1 MMIKEELKFVC
12 RSLFR
17 GRNNGWVKVLTL
29 TLGLSIGIVL
39 FARIAFDLSYERFL
53 PGVENL
59 YQLQTVYTAGMGTD
73 NPSMKDYGR
82 VFRPVAPA
90 MAEEIPGVVA
100 GSSILDVSG
109 EDIAVFCGE
118 NRYDV
123 QLIYADTA
131 FFRTLGI
138 PILAGDPARLEVSDQ
153 IFLSRSL
160 ARRIFGEK
168 NAVGEVLF
176 WDKKQTDSYK
186 IAGIFE
192 DFPANSHL
200 KFDMVCSIAPFSHIG
215 WNNGDGFNGYVRL
228 QPDAD
233 VERINSELLP
243 ALMAKHADVERW
255 KRDGQMFSV
264 YLKPLTELHTGN
276 PETRQTLAVL
286 SILAVLIL
294 VAISLNY
301 VMLSISSLASRARTM
316 AIHKC
321 YGASAGNIFSMQFLE
336 TLMLVIAS
344 TILAALVIVE
354 GKGVITSLTGVP
366 MSFFLTGQ
374 QVAVSLSIVLF
385 VVLLS
390 GVLPAKIF
398 AEVPVTQVFR
408 FYRANK
414 RGWRKGLLGVQIACA
429 TFMMVFLLIVLLQY
443 DKMLDKDLGYR
454 PENLVYC
461 TLGETTKAERQ
472 KVHDELLRSTEVENV
487 AFSSSL
493 LPRFLNGTPLRNPET
508 GEALAT
514 VRYMFVDANYLET
527 IGVRL
532 NLGNNL
538 SDEQQDPTP
547 MLVNQRLL
555 NVLGW
560 TDNPVGK
567 TLPDFDGV
575 VAGEMEDFYVG
586 SIFDQQN
593 PVALLGI
600 TTDSLS
606 YSYLTVKLREMNPVA
621 LSNVE
626 NRLKELLPEQ
636 DIILQTYLGEI
647 HKSYKDTKQF
657 RNSVA
662 VASVFM
668 LLITLMGLLGYVA
681 DEIRRRGKEIA
692 IRKVNGATA
701 WDIERLLLRDIAL
714 VSLPAIVVALMGT
727 FLAASRWL
735 QHFPEQVAL
744 GFFLFFLSGVIL
756 FGVIAICVMLRG
768 WGKANEN
775 PTVELKVNN

>member
-59 YQLQTVYTAGMGTD
+59 YRLQTVYTAGMGTD

-168 NAVGEVLF
+168 DAVGEVLF

-186 IAGIFE
+186 VAGIFE

-264 YLKPLTELHTGN
+264 YLKPLTELHTGD

-286 SILAVLIL
+286 SILTVLIL
-294 VAISLNY
+294 IAISLNY
-301 VMLSISSLASRARTM
+301 VMLSISSFPR
-316 AIHKC
+316 I
-321 YGASAGNIFSMQFLE
+321 AG
-336 TLMLVIAS
+336 
-344 TILAALVIVE
+344 
-354 GKGVITSLTGVP
+354 
-366 MSFFLTGQ
+366 
-374 QVAVSLSIVLF
+374 
-385 VVLLS
+385 
-390 GVLPAKIF
+390 
-398 AEVPVTQVFR
+398 
-408 FYRANK
+408 
-414 RGWRKGLLGVQIACA
+414 
-429 TFMMVFLLIVLLQY
+429 
-443 DKMLDKDLGYR
+443 
-454 PENLVYC
+454 
-461 TLGETTKAERQ
+461 
-472 KVHDELLRSTEVENV
+472 
-487 AFSSSL
+487 
-493 LPRFLNGTPLRNPET
+493 
-508 GEALAT
+508 
-514 VRYMFVDANYLET
+514 
-527 IGVRL
+527 
-532 NLGNNL
+532 
-538 SDEQQDPTP
+538 SD
-547 MLVNQRLL
+547 
-555 NVLGW
+555 
-560 TDNPVGK
+560 
-567 TLPDFDGV
+567 DGH
-575 VAGEMEDFYVG
+575 
-586 SIFDQQN
+586 
-593 PVALLGI
+593 P
-600 TTDSLS
+600 
-606 YSYLTVKLREMNPVA
+606 
-621 LSNVE
+621 
-626 NRLKELLPEQ
+626 
-636 DIILQTYLGEI
+636 
-647 HKSYKDTKQF
+647 
-657 RNSVA
+657 
-662 VASVFM
+662 
-668 LLITLMGLLGYVA
+668 
-681 DEIRRRGKEIA
+681 
-692 IRKVNGATA
+692 
-701 WDIERLLLRDIAL
+701 
-714 VSLPAIVVALMGT
+714 
-727 FLAASRWL
+727 
-735 QHFPEQVAL
+735 
-744 GFFLFFLSGVIL
+744 
-756 FGVIAICVMLRG
+756 
-768 WGKANEN
+768 
-775 PTVELKVNN
+775 

>member
-1 MMIKEELKFVC
+1 MMIKEELKFVF

-39 FARIAFDLSYERFL
+39 FARIAFDLSYDRFL
-53 PGVENL
+53 PEVENV
-59 YQLQTVYTAGMGTD
+59 YQLQSVFTSGMGTD
-73 NPSMKDYGR
+73 NPNNDDYGNT
-82 VFRPVAPA
+82 FRPVAPA
-90 MAEEIPGVVA
+90 MAEEIPGVVS
-100 GSSILDVSG
+100 GSSMLDLGSS
-109 EDIAVFCGE
+109 EDVVFRNE
-118 NRYDV
+118 NRYSISAV
-123 QLIYADTA
+123 YADSA
-131 FFRTLGI
+131 FFRTLGVPVI
-138 PILAGDPARLEVSDQ
+138 AGDAAKLMVEDQ

-160 ARRIFGEK
+160 AERIFGEG
-168 NAVGEVLF
+168 NAVGEILF
-176 WDKKQTDSYK
+176 GDKKHSERFEV
-186 IAGIFE
+186 AGIFE

-200 KFDMVCSIAPFSHIG
+200 KFDFVKSIALTGEPS
-215 WNNGDGFNGYVRL
+215 WNQGDGFTGYVRL
-228 QPDAD
+228 QPGTD
-233 VERINSELLP
+233 VERINRDLLP
-243 ALMAKHADVERW
+243 ALLARHMDLENWHR
-255 KRDGQMFSV
+255 RGMSFSA
-264 YLKPLTELHTGN
+264 YLKPVTELHTGD

-286 SILAVLIL
+286 SVLAVLIL
-294 VAISLNY
+294 VAVSLNY
-301 VMLSISSLASRARTM
+301 VMLSISSLASRARAM

-321 YGASAGNIFSMQFLE
+321 YGASAGNIFRMQFLE
-336 TLMLVIAS
+336 TLMLVIAA
-344 TILAALVIVE
+344 TVLAAVVIVA
-354 GKGVITSLTGVP
+354 GKDLITSLTGVP
-366 MSFFLTGQ
+366 MSFFLTER
-374 QVAVSLSIVLF
+374 QVAISLGIVLF

-443 DKMLDKDLGYR
+443 DKILGKDLGYK
-454 PENLVYC
+454 PEKLVYC
-461 TLGETTKAERQ
+461 PLDETTKAERQ
-472 KVHDELLRSTEVENV
+472 KVQDELLRSTEVENV
-487 AFSSSL
+487 AFSTSL
-493 LPRFLNGTPLRNPET
+493 LPRFLSGMPLRNPET

-514 VRYMFVDANYLET
+514 VRYMFIDGNYLET
-527 IGVRL
+527 TGIRL
-532 NLGNNL
+532 NLGKNL
-538 SDEQQDPTP
+538 SGEKQDPTP
-547 MLVNQRLL
+547 MLVNQRFLQT
-555 NVLGW
+555 LGW
-560 TDNPVGK
+560 KDNPLGK
-567 TLPDFDGV
+567 TLPDFGGV
-575 VAGEMEDFYVG
+575 IAGETADFYVG
-586 SIFDQQN
+586 SIFDQQT
-593 PVALLGI
+593 PVAFLGI

-606 YSYLTVKLREMNPVA
+606 YSYLTVKLRAMNPEA
-621 LSNVE
+621 LANVE
-626 NRLKELLPEQ
+626 SRLKELLPEQ
-636 DIILQTYLGEI
+636 DIILQTYMAEI

-744 GFFLFFLSGVIL
+744 GFFLFFLSGAIL
-756 FGVIAICVMLRG
+756 FGLIAVCVMMRG
-768 WGKANEN
+768 WKKASEN

>member
-1 MMIKEELKFVC
+1 MMIKEELKFVF

-53 PGVENL
+53 PEVENL
-59 YQLQTVYTAGMGTD
+59 YQLQTRFTVGVGSD
-73 NPSMKDYGR
+73 NPEVSDYGNT
-82 VFRPVAPA
+82 FRPVAPT
-90 MAEEIPGVVA
+90 MVEEIPGVVS
-100 GSSILDVSG
+100 GSSMINLGVEEESIFR
-109 EDIAVFCGE
+109 EE
-118 NRYDV
+118 HRYEV
-123 QLIYADTA
+123 RPLYADSA
-131 FFRTLGI
+131 FFKTLGI
-138 PILAGDPARLEVSDQ
+138 KVLVGDPDLLGMSDQ
-153 IFLSRSL
+153 IFLSRSV
-160 ARRIFGEK
+160 ARRIFGEGK
-168 NAVGEVLF
+168 AVGEVLF
-176 WDKKQTDSYK
+176 SDKQHSYSYK
-186 IAGIFE
+186 VAGIFE

-200 KFDMVCSIAPFSHIG
+200 KFDMVYSIELYGDPD
-215 WNNGDGFNGYVRL
+215 WNQGDGFTGYVRL
-228 QPDAD
+228 QPGAD
-233 VERINSELLP
+233 VERINDELLP
-243 ALMAKHADVERW
+243 AMIARHADVESWR
-255 KRDGQMFSV
+255 KRGHMFTP
-264 YLKPLTELHTGN
+264 YLKPVTELHTGD

-294 VAISLNY
+294 VAVSLNY

-321 YGASAGNIFSMQFLE
+321 YGASVGNIFSMQFLE
-336 TLMLVIAS
+336 TLLLVVVS
-344 TILAALVIVE
+344 TLLAAFVIVA
-354 GKGVITSLTGVP
+354 GRDVITSLTGVP

-374 QVAVSLSIVLF
+374 QVAISLGIVLF

-443 DKMLDKDLGYR
+443 DKMLGKDLGYR

-461 TLGETTKAERQ
+461 PLGETTKAERQ

-487 AFSSSL
+487 TYSGLL
-493 LPRFLNGTPLRNPET
+493 LPRFLNGTPLIDPT
-508 GEALAT
+508 TKEAVAT
-514 VRYMFVDANYLET
+514 LRFMFVDANYLST
-527 IGVRL
+527 
-532 NLGNNL
+532 LGIPLRMGENI
-538 SDEQQDPTP
+538 SDELHSPRP
-547 MLVNQRLL
+547 ALVNQRMLDA
-555 NVLGW
+555 LGW
-560 TDNPVGK
+560 KDNPVGK
-567 TLPDFDGV
+567 TLPEVGIVVEGV
-575 VAGEMEDFYVG
+575 TDDYYVG

-606 YSYLTVKLREMNPVA
+606 YSYLTVRLREMNPEA
-621 LSNVE
+621 LANVE
-626 NRLKELLPEQ
+626 SRLKELLPEQ